1 MGKRPSVLVAR
12 THNENDSYGFSRI
25 IADNYIEGFR
35 RLGFDVVDGEL
46 AEIARLDGDVL
57 RRFDLIFSHSGWVYR
72 LMCPRPGGAVSLP
85 AAFDKPTIMLVA
97 DPPFYSWLDHN
108 LLSPHGD
115 RFAYHIDPEFVAMAQ
130 GLGSSGRHQTYLPCR
145 LETGHLN
152 PLPTHEKD
160 IPLLVAATF
169 RDVASLR
176 EPFVE
181 RPPHHL
187 KVLDA
192 LVEAATV
199 QHDRQFIAV
208 AQAVFTQHGFA
219 CDVALPDIKSLLMCA
234 DQIVRTRRR
243 LMMLR
248 ALRDVPMCLVANRP
262 PPFDLHPRSTVR
274 ISVPFA
280 ETLDLLR
287 RARATAICQPNY
299 AGAVNERIVFAMQA
313 RTVVLSTSNS
323 RTLEHFDD
331 GRDLHY
337 FAPDFG
343 NACDLLQQTMNSSH
357 AEALRDSAQAKI
369 EAGYS
374 VIDNIRRFLQPIE
387 AAGLLANHSPGDFG

>member
-1 MGKRPSVLVAR
+1 M
-12 THNENDSYGFSRI
+12 

-35 RLGFDVVDGEL
+35 RFAFDVLDVDS
-46 AEIARLDGDVL
+46 AEIARLGWNGL
-57 RRFDLIFSHSGWVYR
+57 RHFDMFFSHSGWVYR
-72 LMCPRPGGAVSLP
+72 LMCPLRDGVALSLP
-85 AAFDKPTIMLVA
+85 AALDKPTVMLVA
-97 DPPFYSWLDHN
+97 DPPFYSWLEHN
-108 LLSPHGD
+108 LLCPHD
-115 RFAYHIDPEFVAMAQ
+115 KRFAYHVDPGFAVTAQ
-130 GLGSSGRHQTYLPCR
+130 NMGASGHHQSYLPCR
-145 LETGHLN
+145 LETGRLN
-152 PLPTHEKD
+152 PLPADEKD

-176 EPFVE
+176 EPFAA
-181 RPPHHL
+181 RTPHYL
-187 KVLDA
+187 KVLDE
-192 LVEAATV
+192 LVEAATA
-199 QHDRQFIAV
+199 QHDRQFVEIAR
-208 AQAVFTQHGFA
+208 AVLAQHGFA
-219 CDVALPDIKSLLMCA
+219 CDVRSPDTKWLLMYA

-248 ALRDVPMCLVANRP
+248 ALRDVPMCLVTNRP
-262 PPFDLHPRSTVR
+262 PPFDLHPGSTVR

-287 RARATAICQPNY
+287 RARVTAICQPNY

-323 RTLEHFDD
+323 RTMEHFDD

-343 NACDLLQQTMNSSH
+343 NACDLLQQTMNLSH

-374 VIDNIRRFLQPIE
+374 VTDNIRRFLQPME
-387 AAGLLANHSPGDFG
+387 ALGLLANHSPGDFA